1 MLDLTADLSP
11 SNDARSARGVE
22 RAIAPVWEDPP
33 RYWQALT
40 EATAHLPAPVAVI
53 DREALRHNA
62 MDLLVRSGGLPIRVA
77 TKSVR
82 VRAVLDAVL
91 KLPGYRGILAFTLA
105 EALWLAETHDDI
117 VLGYPTVD
125 RAALERLFA
134 DEEKAARITLMV
146 DDLSHL
152 DLIDSV
158 AAPDAR
164 PQVRVAIDADASL
177 RSAALGHVGVRRS
190 ALFTAGEVAAFARA
204 VVRRPGFRLVG
215 LQMYEAQIAGQGD
228 DAGPDAPLIRMVQA
242 RSRHELRER
251 RAAIVSA
258 LADIAPLEFL
268 NGGGTGSLEFT
279 GSDESLTE
287 ASAGSGLLGGHLFD
301 GYRSFR
307 PAPASAFAFDVVR
320 RPASGIVTV
329 LGGGW
334 IASGPPVASRQP
346 LPVWPEGLRTLPREA
361 AGEVQTPLQGRA
373 AARLGLGD
381 RVWFRH
387 AKSGEPAERIDS
399 YHLVSGGQVVDELLT
414 YRGEGKAFL

>member
-1 MLDLTADLSP
+1 MLDLTEVLSP
-11 SNDARSARGVE
+11 AP
-22 RAIAPVWEDPP
+22 IAPQWQNPAEYWP
-33 RYWQALT
+33 RLS
-40 EATAHLPAPVAVI
+40 ATTGHLPAPVAVI

-77 TKSVR
+77 SKSVR

-91 KLPGYRGILAFTLA
+91 ALPGYRGILAFTLA

-125 RAALERLFA
+125 RAGLRRLFA
-134 DEEKAARITLMV
+134 DERAAQRVTLMV
-146 DDLSHL
+146 DDPAHL
-152 DLIDSV
+152 DVVDSV
-158 AAPDAR
+158 AAPGDR
-164 PQVRVAIDADASL
+164 PEIRVAIDVDASW
-177 RSAALGHVGVRRS
+177 RSRLLGHIGVRRS
-190 ALFTAGEVAAFARA
+190 ALFTPGEVASFART
-204 VVRRPGFRLVG
+204 VSGRLGFRLVG
-215 LQMYEAQIAGQGD
+215 LQMYDAQIAGQGD
-228 DAGPDAPLIRMVQA
+228 AAGPDAALIRLVQA
-242 RSRHELRER
+242 RSRAELIQR
-251 RAAIVSA
+251 RAAIAAAVSEVA
-258 LADIAPLEFL
+258 QLEFI

-320 RPASGIVTV
+320 RASADIVTV

-334 IASGPPVASRQP
+334 IASGPALSSRQP
-346 LPVWPEGLRTLPREA
+346 QPVWPQGLHTLPREA
-361 AGEVQTPLQGRA
+361 AGEVQTPLQGDSA
-373 AARLGLGD
+373 GLLGVGD

-387 AKSGEPAERIDS
+387 AKSGEPAERVDR
-399 YHLVSGGQVVDELLT
+399 YHLVSGDEVIDELPT

>member
-1 MLDLTADLSP
+1 MLDLTDEMSP
-11 SNDARSARGVE
+11 TPV
-22 RAIAPVWEDPP
+22 APEWEDPA
-33 RYWQALT
+33 RYWPRLSA
-40 EATAHLPAPVAVI
+40 ATGHLPAPVAVI

-77 TKSVR
+77 SKSVR

-91 KLPGYRGILAFTLA
+91 ALPGFRGILAFTLA

-117 VLGYPTVD
+117 VIGYPTVD
-125 RAALERLFA
+125 RASLERLFA
-134 DEEKAARITLMV
+134 DEQAAQRITLMV
-146 DDLSHL
+146 DDVVHL

-158 AAPDAR
+158 AAPGSR
-164 PQVRVAIDADASL
+164 PEIRVAIDVDASL
-177 RSAALGHVGVRRS
+177 RSPVLGHIGVRRS
-190 ALFTAGEVAAFARA
+190 GLFSAGEVAAFARRI
-204 VVRRPGFRLVG
+204 VSRPGFRLVG
-215 LQMYEAQIAGQGD
+215 LQMYDAQIAGQGD
-228 DAGPDAPLIRMVQA
+228 NAGPDAPLIRAVQA
-242 RSRHELRER
+242 MSRSELRDR
-251 RAAIVSA
+251 RAAIVA
-258 LADIAPLEFL
+258 ATAPIAPLEFL

-307 PAPASAFAFDVVR
+307 PAPAAAFAFDVVR
-320 RPASGIVTV
+320 RPTHDIATV

-334 IASGPPVASRQP
+334 IASGPPLASRQP

-373 AARLGLGD
+373 ATGLGVGD

-387 AKSGEPAERIDS
+387 AKSGEAAERIDS
-399 YHLVSGGQVVDELLT
+399 YHLVSADEVIDELPT

>member
-11 SNDARSARGVE
+11 AQGPSAVVPE
-22 RAIAPVWEDPP
+22 WHDPA
-33 RYWQALT
+33 RYWPRLSA
-40 EATAHLPAPVAVI
+40 ATGHLPAPVAVI

-62 MDLLVRSGGLPIRVA
+62 MDLLVRAGGLPIRVA
-77 TKSVR
+77 SKSVR
-82 VRAVLDAVL
+82 VRSVLDAVL
-91 KLPGYRGILAFTLA
+91 ALPGYRGILAFTLA

-125 RAALERLFA
+125 RQGLEELFA
-134 DEEKAARITLMV
+134 SETAVQRITLMV
-146 DDLSHL
+146 DDPAHL
-152 DLIDSV
+152 DIVDSV
-158 AAPDAR
+158 APAGAR
-164 PQVRVAIDADASL
+164 PEIRVAIDADASL
-177 RSAALGHVGVRRS
+177 RSAALGHIGVRRS
-190 ALFTAGEVAAFARA
+190 ALFTPGEVAAFARQI
-204 VVRRPGFRLVG
+204 VRRPGFRLVG

-228 DAGPDAPLIRMVQA
+228 AAGPDAPVIRLMQA
-242 RSRHELRER
+242 RSRAELRER

-258 LADIAPLEFL
+258 LRDIAPLEFL

-307 PAPASAFAFDVVR
+307 PAPASAVAFDVVR
-320 RPASGIVTV
+320 RPAADIATV

-334 IASGPPVASRQP
+334 IASGPAVASRQP
-346 LPVWPEGLRTLPREA
+346 LAVWPDGLRTLPREA
-361 AGEVQTPLQGRA
+361 AGEVQTPLQGTS
-373 AARLGLGD
+373 ARQLGVGD

-387 AKSGEPAERIDS
+387 AKSGEGAERVER
-399 YHLVSGGQVVDELLT
+399 YHLVSGDEVVDELPT

>member
-1 MLDLTADLSP
+1 
-11 SNDARSARGVE
+11 
-22 RAIAPVWEDPP
+22 
-33 RYWQALT
+33 
-40 EATAHLPAPVAVI
+40 
-53 DREALRHNA
+53 
-62 MDLLVRSGGLPIRVA
+62 
-77 TKSVR
+77 VR

-91 KLPGYRGILAFTLA
+91 KLPGFRGILAFTLE

-125 RAALERLFA
+125 RAGLERLFA
-134 DEEKAARITLMV
+134 DEQAAQRITLMI
-146 DDLSHL
+146 DDLVHL

-158 AAPDAR
+158 AGPGAR
-164 PQVRVAIDADASL
+164 PEIRVAIDVDASW
-177 RSAALGHVGVRRS
+177 RSSLLGHIGVRRS
-190 ALFTAGEVAAFARA
+190 ALFSAGEVAAFARK
-204 VVRRPGFRLVG
+204 VVARPGFRLVG
-215 LQMYEAQIAGQGD
+215 LQMYDAQIAGQGD

-242 RSRHELRER
+242 RSRNELRDR
-251 RAAIVSA
+251 RAAIVDAVAS
-258 LADIAPLEFL
+258 IAPMEFL

-320 RPASGIVTV
+320 RPAADIATV

-334 IASGPPVASRQP
+334 IASGPALASRQP
-346 LPVWPEGLRTLPREA
+346 RPVWPEGLRTLSREA
-361 AGEVQTPLQGRA
+361 AGEVQTPLQGPA
-373 AARLGLGD
+373 AASLGVGD

-387 AKSGEPAERIDS
+387 AKSGEPAERIES
-399 YHLVSGGQVVDELLT
+399 YHLVSGDEIIDELPT

>member
-11 SNDARSARGVE
+11 
-22 RAIAPVWEDPP
+22 APEQSPVAPEWHDPG
-33 RYWQALT
+33 RYWPRLSA
-40 EATAHLPAPVAVI
+40 ATGHLPAPVAVI

-62 MDLLVRSGGLPIRVA
+62 LDMLVRAGGLPIRVA
-77 TKSVR
+77 SKSVR

-91 KLPGYRGILAFTLA
+91 QLPGYRGILAFTLP

-117 VLGYPTVD
+117 VIGYPTVD
-125 RAALERLFA
+125 RAALAELFA
-134 DEEKAARITLMV
+134 SEQAARRITLMV
-146 DDLSHL
+146 DDPAQL

-158 AAPDAR
+158 ASSERR
-164 PQVRVAIDADASL
+164 PEIRVAIDADASL
-177 RSAALGHVGVRRS
+177 RSAALGHIGVRRS
-190 ALFTAGEVAAFARA
+190 ALFSADEVAAFARTI
-204 VVRRPGFRLVG
+204 VRRPGFRLVG

-228 DAGPDAPLIRMVQA
+228 AAGPDAPVIRLMQA
-242 RSRHELRER
+242 RSRAELRDR
-251 RAAIVSA
+251 RAEIVGA
-258 LADIAPLEFL
+258 LAGIAHLEFL

-301 GYRSFR
+301 GYRSFQ
-307 PAPASAFAFDVVR
+307 PAPAAAFAFDVVR
-320 RPASGIVTV
+320 RPTADIATV

-334 IASGPPVASRQP
+334 IASGPAVASRQP
-346 LPVWPEGLRTLPREA
+346 KPVWPAGLRTLPREA
-361 AGEVQTPLQGRA
+361 AGEVQTPLQGPKA
-373 AARLGLGD
+373 ATLGVGD

-399 YHLVSGGQVVDELLT
+399 YHLVSGDEVVDELPT